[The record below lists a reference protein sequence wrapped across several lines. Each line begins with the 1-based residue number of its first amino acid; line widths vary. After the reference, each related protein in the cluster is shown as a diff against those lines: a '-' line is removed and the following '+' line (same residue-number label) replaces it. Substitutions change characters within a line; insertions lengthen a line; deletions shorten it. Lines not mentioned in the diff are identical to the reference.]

1 MAIACALLVSDDV
14 ETIEQFKN
22 PLQQMSISSDVCRDG
37 PAAISL
43 LKRRKFDAVIV
54 DFQLG
59 QESGT
64 VLDEL
69 RLSASNRTTV
79 TLAISG
85 GESASTA
92 ASRKKVGVVIERPLS
107 PLSVRGALK
116 AAYGLILRERRHYF
130 RCPVSIPV
138 VILRPDVPG
147 IRCASE
153 NISEGGMA
161 LSTSVR
167 LKPGERIQ
175 VQFTLPGHK
184 APLLV
189 DSTVCWWKTGHIG
202 VHFIS
207 LSPLSTSELQDWLS
221 GKLEETLPDFVA
233 RKFQNSPLPLREL
246 RSRSLM

>member
-1 MAIACALLVSDDV
+1 MAIASALLVSDDAG
-14 ETIEQFKN
+14 TIEEFKS
-22 PLQQMSISSDVCRDG
+22 PLRQLSISSDVCRDG

-43 LKRRKFDAVIV
+43 LKCRKFDAVIV

-69 RLSASNRTTV
+69 RVSASNRTTV

-85 GESASTA
+85 GDAATTA
-92 ASRKKVGVVIERPLS
+92 TSRKKVGVVIERPLS

-116 AAYGLILRERRHYF
+116 AAYGLILRERRRYF
-130 RCPVSIPV
+130 RCPISVPV
-138 VILRPDVPG
+138 VILRPDVPA
-147 IRCASE
+147 IRCDSV

-161 LSTSVR
+161 LSTFVP
-167 LKPGERIQ
+167 LKPGEKVE

-189 DSTVCWWKTGHIG
+189 ESTVCWWKTGHIG
-202 VHFIS
+202 VRFIS
-207 LSPLSTSELQDWLS
+207 LSPLSTSELQEWLAR
-221 GKLEETLPDFVA
+221 KLEEALPDFVA
-233 RKFQNSPLPLREL
+233 RKFQS
-246 RSRSLM
+246 

>member
-14 ETIEQFKN
+14 GTIQQFKS
-22 PLQQMSISSDVCRDG
+22 PLQQLSILSYVCRDG

-43 LKRRKFDAVIV
+43 LKSRKFDAVIV

-59 QESGT
+59 QESGM

-85 GESASTA
+85 GEAPSTA
-92 ASRKKVGVVIERPLS
+92 ASRKKVGFVIERPLS

-116 AAYGLILRERRHYF
+116 AAYGLILRERRRYF
-130 RCPVSIPV
+130 RCPISIPV
-138 VILRPDVPG
+138 VILRADVPDV
-147 IRCASE
+147 RCDSV

-161 LSTSVR
+161 LSTSVP
-167 LKPGERIQ
+167 LKPGEKVQ
-175 VQFTLPGHK
+175 VQFTLPGHN

-189 DSTVCWWKTGHIG
+189 ESTVSWWKTGHIG
-202 VHFIS
+202 VYFIS

-221 GKLEETLPDFVA
+221 GKLEGTLPDFVA
-233 RKFQNSPLPLREL
+233 RKFQN
-246 RSRSLM
+246 